1 MIKKIME
8 SLNLKTRITNLVQF
22 FLAFDGVLHIL
33 EIGSAYYE
41 KAWATLILTTFH
53 AMIFFIAIYLIGHE
67 FHHPKKNDNKE
78 IERGD

>member
-53 AMIFFIAIYLIGHE
+53 AMIYLIGHE
-67 FHHPKKNDNKE
+67 SHHPKKNDNKE